1 MLKSLPSVPA
11 GREDFQ
17 GPRRGRRGFCV
28 RRATTKHTYNTLM
41 RRLSEAGFKT
51 PALRSVVLP
60 DWWEKGCERDPGFL
74 PEVELRVARFLGLP
88 VSGVRDP
95 LISLAPPTY
104 AGAQLRQSRTFDRG
118 RLAPAIHTAIQ
129 VASAVARCLR
139 TPVSDATIP
148 PAEGLTWRERIRR
161 PGAPVRLED
170 LVEDLWGRGIPVV
183 PMEVSPTP
191 GFQGLACVVA
201 GRPVIVLGH
210 KYDEPGRVAF
220 LVAHEAGHIAA
231 GDCSPDSPV
240 VDEEDGVP
248 DRTDS
253 EVAADRYAT
262 RLMAGADAI
271 PEVQARDY
279 RTLAVK
285 AGEIERTR
293 EIDASAVVFAWA
305 RRHGDYA
312 TATRALKALYRTT
325 GARHSL
331 RTSWSRHVDLAAA
344 SETDRRLLAC
354 VLGVPE
360 RDEAAD

>member
-1 MLKSLPSVPA
+1 MS
-11 GREDFQ
+11 R
-17 GPRRGRRGFCV
+17 
-28 RRATTKHTYNTLM
+28 
-41 RRLSEAGFKT
+41 AGFKA
-51 PALRSVVLP
+51 PFLRSAVLP
-60 DWWEKGCERDPGFL
+60 DWWERACADDPDLL

-88 VSGVRDP
+88 VSAVRDP
-95 LISLAPPTY
+95 SFSLSAPSY
-104 AGAQLRQSRTFDRG
+104 AGARLRQSRTVDRT
-118 RLAPAIHTAIQ
+118 RLAPAIHSAIQ
-129 VASAVARCLR
+129 VASAVARSLR

-148 PAEGLTWRERIRR
+148 PADGLAWREQIRR
-161 PGAPVRLED
+161 TDAPVKLED

-183 PMEVSPTP
+183 PLEILPTP
-191 GFQGLACVVA
+191 GFQGLACVVD

-231 GDCSPDSPV
+231 GDCSPGSPV
-240 VDEEDGVP
+240 VDEEEGVP
-248 DRTDS
+248 DRS
-253 EVAADRYAT
+253 EIEVAADRYAT
-262 RLMAGADAI
+262 RLMAGADFI

-293 EIDASAVVFAWA
+293 GVDASAVVFAWA
-305 RRHGDYA
+305 RRLGDYA
-312 TATRALKALYRTT
+312 TATRALKALYRAT

>member
-1 MLKSLPSVPA
+1 
-11 GREDFQ
+11 
-17 GPRRGRRGFCV
+17 
-28 RRATTKHTYNTLM
+28 M
-41 RRLSEAGFKT
+41 RRLSEGGFKT
-51 PALRSVVLP
+51 SFLRSVVLP
-60 DWWEKGCERDPGFL
+60 DWWEKDCERDPALL

-95 LISLAPPTY
+95 SFSLAAPAY
-104 AGAQLRQSRTFDRG
+104 AGAQLRQSRTVDRG

-129 VASAVARCLR
+129 VASAVARSLR
-139 TPVSDATIP
+139 RPVSDATIP
-148 PAEGLTWRERIRR
+148 PADGLVWREQIRR
-161 PGAPVRLED
+161 SGAPVKLED
-170 LVEDLWGRGIPVV
+170 LVEDLWLRGIPVV
-183 PMEVSPTP
+183 PLEVSPTP
-191 GFQGLACVVA
+191 GFQGLACVVD

-220 LVAHEAGHIAA
+220 LVAHEAAHIAA

-248 DRTDS
+248 DRTDI

-271 PEVQARDY
+271 PEVQARGY
-279 RTLAVK
+279 RALALE
-285 AGEIERTR
+285 AGKIERTTGV
-293 EIDASAVVFAWA
+293 DASAVVFAWA
-305 RRHGDYA
+305 RRHADYA
-312 TATRALKALYRTT
+312 TATRALKALYRAT

-344 SETDRRLLAC
+344 SETDRRLLSC